1 MILVGELA
9 AIDYVMFTRITHALA
24 PRVRIVVLAETLV
37 PAQVEAAYAAG
48 AADYLPWD
56 VYADDLLEAIESACL
71 RQARFER
78 GAASV
83 AAAPDAWIRT
93 EV

>member
-1 MILVGELA
+1 MSRAWVYSRYTAERSYDSDNRAHFA
-9 AIDYVMFTRITHALA
+9 ASGFQSESNSAVKPKF
-24 PRVRIVVLAETLV
+24 IV
-37 PAQVEAAYAAG
+37 
-48 AADYLPWD
+48 
-56 VYADDLLEAIESACL
+56 AIESACL

-83 AAAPDAWIRT
+83 APAPEAWIRT